1 LAKVAKALALPER
14 SGGRE
19 SFKCMNKNKFINPAD
34 VIALTGLKNGQ
45 TVADLGC
52 GGGFYTLP
60 AAKIVGSSGVVYAI
74 DIQESK
80 LAFTQSIAHQL
91 GYTNITTIQANLEQQ
106 VAEVADGSCDLVITA
121 SILHEIPH
129 REPVFANAY
138 RMLSTGG
145 KLLVVEWKKAFT
157 VFGPEQSKRIAQEDM
172 ETEVVKFGFRK
183 LQDVHADNFH
193 YATVFVK

>member
-1 LAKVAKALALPER
+1 
-14 SGGRE
+14 
-19 SFKCMNKNKFINPAD
+19 MNKFINPAN
-34 VIALTGLKNGQ
+34 VVALSGLKNGQ

-60 AAKIVGSSGVVYAI
+60 AAQMVGPSGTVHAI
-74 DIQESK
+74 DIQDSK

-91 GYTNITTIQANLEQQ
+91 GYKNINTIQANLEQQ
-106 VAEVADGSCDLVITA
+106 VTEVPDGSCDLVITA

-138 RMLSTGG
+138 RMLATGG

-157 VFGPEQSKRIAQEDM
+157 VFGPDQSKRIAQEEM
-172 ETEVVKFGFRK
+172 EAEVLKHGFRK
-183 LQDVHADNFH
+183 LEDIHADQFH
-193 YATVFVK
+193 YAILFIK

>member
-1 LAKVAKALALPER
+1 
-14 SGGRE
+14 
-19 SFKCMNKNKFINPAD
+19 MNKFINPVD
-34 VIALTGLKNGQ
+34 VIAMTGLKNGQ
-45 TVADLGC
+45 TVVDLGC

-60 AAKIVGSSGVVYAI
+60 AAKIVGSSGLVYAI

-91 GYTNITTIQANLEQQ
+91 GYTNITTIQANLEEQ
-106 VAEVADGSCDLVITA
+106 VGDVADSSCDLAITA

-129 REPVFANAY
+129 REPVFTNAY
-138 RMLSTGG
+138 RMLVTGG

-172 ETEVVKFGFRK
+172 EAEVLRFGFRK
-183 LQDVHADNFH
+183 VENIHADNFH
-193 YATVFVK
+193 YATVFIK